1 MKNILELG
9 GETFEVVPNFRMSY
23 NLTKYRNK
31 ISTGFDFKEED
42 KDAVAEIMQ
51 LARLKNEEDIDLTKL
66 SPRAKELLIEKGK
79 KDLFSLDEI
88 MDIAKTLT
96 GINEDSEVEKLLD
109 KEIGLTGYDDMISK
123 LIQSISLVFTNVK
136 GISTQGE

>member
-1 MKNILELG
+1 MENILKLG
-9 GETFEVVPNFRMSY
+9 GETFKVVPNFRMSY